1 MTPAN
6 SNILAFPSPTKL
18 PVALARTDRKTI
30 HLGEINKLSP
40 DDRADYIAS
49 IVRSAIGFARRKGG
63 GIESL
68 PPQLRAW
75 FIGLCDLGDP
85 TCLVI
90 RDWLNGNPAFTA
102 SGEGA

>member
-1 MTPAN
+1 MTPTN
-6 SNILAFPSPTKL
+6 SNILAFPSPTR
-18 PVALARTDRKTI
+18 PVVLARTERKAI
-30 HLGEINKLSP
+30 HLSEMNKLSA
-40 DDRADYIAS
+40 DERADYIAS
-49 IVRSAIGFARRKGG
+49 IVRSVIGFARRKGAR
-63 GIESL
+63 IESL

-90 RDWLNGNPAFTA
+90 RDWLSGNPTFTA